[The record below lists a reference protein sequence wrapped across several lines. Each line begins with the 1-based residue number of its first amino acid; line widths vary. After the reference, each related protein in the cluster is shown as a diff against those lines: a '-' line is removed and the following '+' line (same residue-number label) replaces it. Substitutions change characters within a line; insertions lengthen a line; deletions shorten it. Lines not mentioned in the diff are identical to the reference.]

1 MSRRRQFLGFQL
13 VSLDE
18 RHIQGEAEDP
28 FGIPSF
34 AILFP
39 NVAASI
45 MRQLGDR
52 KLLLMPI
59 YEGDIE
65 KPTMI
70 TSTRELYWG

>member
-1 MSRRRQFLGFQL
+1 MSRRRQFLGYQIA
-13 VSLDE
+13 SLDG
-18 RHIQGEAEDP
+18 RNIQGEAEDP
-28 FGIPSF
+28 FKIPTF

-39 NVAASI
+39 NVATSV

-65 KPTMI
+65 EPTMI